1 MFVGDYEGVLVR
13 TNRLLLDTD
22 TGIAQWPDLAK
33 VPHELRVEAA
43 KACLAATDADEEV
56 RRGRLDAES

>member
-13 TNRLLLDTD
+13 TNRLLLDT
-22 TGIAQWPDLAK
+22 GIAQWPDLAK
-33 VPHELRVEAA
+33 GPHELRVEAA
-43 KACLAATDADEEV
+43 KAFLAATDADEEV